1 VADGQAERQE
11 EGRLT
16 ADLDR
21 EAVIRTW
28 TARRRILERTRN
40 LGIVIFLVA
49 VFGVD
54 FLLPASLAEH
64 GVAVRIVLILA
75 LAAVFIAVQVKY
87 CRCPKCDQNPGP
99 KGPRSGAPA
108 HVRNSPRFDM
118 ENWEACLKCG
128 ADLR

>member
-1 VADGQAERQE
+1 VADGQAQREEER
-11 EGRLT
+11 RLT
-16 ADLDR
+16 AEPDR

-28 TARRRILERTRN
+28 GSRRRILERFQY

-54 FLLPASLAEH
+54 FLLRGSLAEH
-64 GVAVRIVLILA
+64 GVAVRIVLVLA
-75 LAAVFIAVQVKY
+75 LVVVLVAVQVKY

-108 HVRNSPRFDM
+108 HVRNSPRFDR
-118 ENWEACLKCG
+118 ENWEACSKCG
-128 ADLR
+128 VELR